1 MALDAAKDNV
11 SPVRLERDGGV
22 ATVWLDRPQKLNA
35 LDLEMRHALSAAFK
49 TLNDDA
55 TISAI
60 IVTGGETVFAA
71 GADLRL
77 LADKSPSAVRNLG
90 FTALWRPISDS
101 PKPVI
106 AAVAGYALGAGC
118 ELALMCDI
126 IVADA
131 SAQFGQ
137 PECKVGVMPGAGGS
151 QRLIRAVGKPVASLM
166 LMTGAT
172 ISAERAYQL
181 GLVSEVTETG
191 GCLAAARK
199 IAGRIAS
206 MPPVAIAAIKQ
217 TLANGADL
225 PLPAA
230 LALENREFLLLFDTQ
245 DQKEGMA
252 AFIEKR
258 KPVFRGL

>member
-1 MALDAAKDNV
+1 MSTAADNA
-11 SPVRLERDGGV
+11 SPVRHECGGGV
-22 ATVWLDRPQKLNA
+22 ATVWLNRPEKLNA
-35 LDLEMRHALSAAFK
+35 LDLEMRQALSAVFE
-49 TLNDDA
+49 TLNDDPG
-55 TISAI
+55 IRAI
-60 IVTGGETVFAA
+60 IVTGGDTVFAA

-77 LADKSPSAVRNLG
+77 LADKSPAGVRELG
-90 FTALWRPISDS
+90 FPALWRPIADS

-126 IVADA
+126 IVADP

-151 QRLIRAVGKPVASLM
+151 QRLIRAVGKPVASLL
-166 LMTGAT
+166 LMTGGTLA
-172 ISAERAYQL
+172 AERAYQL
-181 GLVSEVTETG
+181 GLVSELTQAG
-191 GCLAAARK
+191 GCLEAARK
-199 IAGRIAS
+199 IASRIAA
-206 MPPVAIAAIKQ
+206 MPPLAIAAIKQ

-258 KPVFRGL
+258 KPVFRGV